1 MEIVRQ
7 DVREF
12 IAFNLIRTFLE
23 FKCGFFKNGKKGQ
36 STEEAQRVWNL
47 CKHLEF
53 QELRHLSEAFS
64 EMNREKT
71 EEYLLKNELAF
82 NIWLQKFSGQ
92 SNETKILFHRRALE
106 EIHNLFLKE
115 ALAEN
120 LQNSEILQISLYR
133 CFDSLDR
140 TLGID
145 YSQESSMPSDSFLS
159 ERIFAGSAESVQS
172 SYSTIFS
179 TLREINPKEG
189 AKLIDLGCGFGRLG
203 FVIGLQRPDMQFI
216 GYEYV
221 AHRIENAV
229 ECAKNLNIE
238 AQIQFKTQDLS
249 EKSFRLPIAD
259 IYYMY
264 DPFSAETYRFILQQI
279 LEISKKQPVMIA
291 TKGNAK
297 DWLHE
302 ISSKNDWLPVRSF
315 DHGNL
320 NLFQSA

>member
-1 MEIVRQ
+1 MEVVRQ
-7 DVREF
+7 DVRKF

-36 STEEAQRVWNL
+36 SNDEVHRVRNL

-53 QELRHLSEAFS
+53 KELQHLSESFS
-64 EMNREKT
+64 EMNRDATEKFIQQ
-71 EEYLLKNELAF
+71 NNDSF
-82 NIWLQKFSGQ
+82 NTWLHSFSTK
-92 SNETKILFHRRALE
+92 SNEIKILFHQIALE
-106 EIHNLFLKE
+106 EIRKLYHQE
-115 ALAEN
+115 ALTEN
-120 LQNSEILQISLYR
+120 LLNSEVLTISLYR

-145 YSQESSMPSDSFLS
+145 YSKESSMPSDSFLP

-179 TLREINPKEG
+179 TLREINPKQG
-189 AKLIDLGCGFGRLG
+189 SKLIDLGCGFGRLG
-203 FVIGLQRPDMQFI
+203 FVIGLNRPDMQFI

-221 AHRIENAV
+221 AHRIENAK

-238 AQIQFKTQDLS
+238 NQIQFKTQDLS
-249 EKSFRLPIAD
+249 EVSFKLPIAD

-264 DPFSAETYRFILQQI
+264 DPFSADTYRFILQQI
-279 LEISKKQPVMIA
+279 IEISKKQSVMIA

-302 ISSKNDWLPVRSF
+302 IAANNNWLPVRSF